1 MHCQGS
7 GLMALSTTENT
18 HAGAVELGV
27 PVVPIHL
34 RGVYAILPK
43 GSRVP
48 RRGPVEVTIG
58 APLRF
63 PPGMDHAQAAHQLEH
78 EIRRLSA
85 LSGY

>member
-1 MHCQGS
+1 M
-7 GLMALSTTENT
+7 GLL
-18 HAGAVELGV
+18 AVELGI

-34 RGVYAILPK
+34 RGLHAVLPK

-63 PPGMDHAQAAHQLEH
+63 LPGMDYVQAAQQLER
-78 EIRRLSA
+78 EIRRFSA
-85 LSGY
+85 